1 MRDLRYATTG
11 FVRVRVNKMG
21 QTIVEKIISAHAGK
35 NVYQDEIVIVPV
47 DGAMASDTT
56 GPLTIKAFRE
66 MGGKKV
72 WQPDRCFL
80 VIDHAAPA
88 PNERI
93 SNLHVMMREFAVEQ
107 DCVLFEAGVGICH
120 QLMIENHIVRHG
132 QIFIGADSH
141 STAYGAVGALGTG
154 VGSTDLAAVLL
165 TGKIWLKVPG
175 SIKIELTGKIPPAIQ
190 SKDLI
195 LNVIAETGIAGA
207 TYQSMEFAGEAVSE
221 LSLSSRITMANM
233 MIEAGAKTGFVHPN
247 GLELPYSF
255 APIFPDP
262 DATYQRTITIAAS
275 RMQPMISQPHSP
287 DNVVPVDRVAGKK
300 IDYAF
305 IGTCV
310 NGRLED
316 LQIAAKILKGVKV
329 HPKTRLAIGPASRQ
343 VFLDAV
349 KDGTAAILT
358 EAGATFIPPGC
369 GPCVGTHSGIPGNGE
384 TVISAGNRNFKG
396 RMGNP
401 NAFIFLASP
410 ATVAASAREGKI
422 TNPIKYL

>member
-1 MRDLRYATTG
+1 
-11 FVRVRVNKMG
+11 MG
-21 QTIVEKIISAHAGK
+21 QTIVEKIISAHAAK
-35 NVYQDEIVIVPV
+35 KVYQDDIVVVPV

-56 GPLTIKAFRE
+56 APLTIKAFRE

-93 SNLHVMMREFAVEQ
+93 ANLHVMMREFAREQ
-107 DCVLFEAGVGICH
+107 GCVLYEAGVGICH
-120 QLMIENHIVRHG
+120 QLMIEEHIVRHG

-141 STAYGAVGALGTG
+141 STAYGAVGALGSG

-165 TGKIWLKVPG
+165 TGKIWLKVPR
-175 SIKIELTGKIPPAIQ
+175 SIKIELKGKIPPAIQ

-195 LNVIAETGIAGA
+195 LNVIGQTGIAGA
-207 TYQSMEFAGEAVSE
+207 TYLSMEFAGEAVSG

-247 GLELPYSF
+247 GLELPYPFS
-255 APIFPDP
+255 PILPDP
-262 DATYQRTITIAAS
+262 DATYLRTITIDAS
-275 RMQPMISQPHSP
+275 QMQPMVSQPHSP
-287 DNVVPVDRVAGKK
+287 DSVIPVDQIAGKK

-316 LQIAAKILKGVKV
+316 LQIAAKILKGIKV
-329 HPKTRLAIGPASRQ
+329 HPETRLAIGPASRQ

-349 KDGTAAILT
+349 KDGTVAILT

-369 GPCVGTHSGIPGNGE
+369 GPCVGTHSGVPGNGE
-384 TVISAGNRNFKG
+384 TVISAGNRNFRG

-401 NAFIFLASP
+401 NAMIFLASP
-410 ATVAASAREGKI
+410 ATVAASARDGKI
-422 TNPIKYL
+422 TNPVKYL